1 MVEHPKS
8 KSTQPRVT
16 LYLYEYPVIQCMLPD
31 RHCHFPPQAEVGPD
45 SPVDLVLLSSML
57 KDISRVEADVVSHG
71 EAVLN
76 GRLSKS
82 QQRLIQGGRRKV
94 ELLGVCDK

>member
-1 MVEHPKS
+1 MG
-8 KSTQPRVT
+8 
-16 LYLYEYPVIQCMLPD
+16 
-31 RHCHFPPQAEVGPD
+31 AD

-82 QQRLIQGGRRKV
+82 QQRLIQVWHKLNFISSKSNAFKRIS
-94 ELLGVCDK
+94 CSN